1 MADWKAELSG
11 ILERRARASRA
22 AQESAQ
28 FEKFL
33 KSVVSPAFNDLAA
46 ELRKHGR
53 SVTIREAP
61 VSMVISVRSAEM
73 EEISFRVLRRSVPD
87 AVIAYAEVRIRKGQR
102 LVSTEANIREGIVP
116 LDETTS
122 EDVINSFLRHYA
134 MVLDSE
140 QTPQQ

>member
-1 MADWKAELSG
+1 MADWRAELDG

-33 KSVVSPAFNDLAA
+33 HTVVSPALNDLAV

-53 SVTIREAP
+53 TVSIREAP
-61 VSMVISVRSAEM
+61 VSMVISVRNAEV

-116 LDETTS
+116 LEETTS
-122 EDVINSFLRHYA
+122 DDVIHSFLRHYA
-134 MVLDSE
+134 MVLDAD
-140 QTPQQ
+140 QVVPQ

>member
-1 MADWKAELSG
+1 M
-11 ILERRARASRA
+11 
-22 AQESAQ
+22 

-33 KSVVSPAFNDLAA
+33 KEVVAPAFNDLAA

-53 SVTIREAP
+53 NVSVREAP

-73 EEISFRVLRRSVPD
+73 EEISFRVLRRSVPN

-102 LVSTEANIREGIVP
+102 LVSTESNIREGIVP
-116 LDETTS
+116 LEETTS
-122 EDVINSFLRHYA
+122 GDVIGSFLRHYA

-140 QTPQQ
+140 QAPQQ

>member
-33 KSVVSPAFNDLAA
+33 KAVVAPALNDLAA

-53 SVTIREAP
+53 NVSVREAP
-61 VSMVISVRSAEM
+61 VSMVISVRNGEV
-73 EEISFRVLRRSVPD
+73 EEISFRVLRRSVPN

-102 LVSTEANIREGIVP
+102 LVSSEANIREGIVP

-134 MVLDSE
+134 MVLDAE
-140 QTPQQ
+140 QVS